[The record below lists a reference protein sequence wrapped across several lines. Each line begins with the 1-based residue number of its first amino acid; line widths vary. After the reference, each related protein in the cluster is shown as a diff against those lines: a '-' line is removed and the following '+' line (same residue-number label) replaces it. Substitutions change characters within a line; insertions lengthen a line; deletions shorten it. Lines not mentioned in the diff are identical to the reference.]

1 MTVIAIAG
9 RHGTGKSTTAKIVAQ
24 TLGLAYYS
32 TGVLFRQLAKAKKM
46 TLEEFS
52 RHAEGRP
59 EIDRQLDDA
68 VVARARQGNV
78 IVEGQLVG
86 FLVRDIPGCFKVL
99 LTAPDEVRLQRM
111 AERDAEDHAKKLQET
126 LGREKSEQERF
137 LAFYQ
142 YDLRD
147 AATQLAIYDL
157 IINTTNLSAEQVAT
171 IITCAARPA
180 PC

>member
-24 TLGLAYYS
+24 TLNLDYYS
-32 TGVLFRQLAKAKKM
+32 TGILFRQLAKAKKM

-59 EIDRQLDDA
+59 EIDKQLDGA
-68 VVARARQGNV
+68 VAARARQGNV
-78 IVEGQLVG
+78 VVEGQLVG

-111 AERDAEDHAKKLQET
+111 AERDAEDRQKKLQET
-126 LGREKSEQERF
+126 LAREKSEQERF
-137 LAFYQ
+137 LDFYG

-147 AATQLAIYDL
+147 PETQLGLYEL
-157 IINTTNLSAEQVAT
+157 IINTASLSAEQVAA
-171 IITCAARPA
+171 IIACAARP
-180 PC
+180 